1 MSESRFNIDQVNLLI
16 VRPHKS
22 EIARFFG
29 KIKVSAGTG
38 CWVWENAQPGKY
50 GRFFIRGTQH
60 LAHRWAYAWL
70 VEPLPIGHS
79 AKTPVLDHLCRN
91 TACVFPAHLELV
103 SMAENTRR
111 GIGVG
116 RPACLDNK
124 SFYGA
129 YSKSYA
135 NKTPDFLTT
144 DPNEFNDP
152 SAPFRVESSPV
163 LSPVILTIRLRS
175 PIHFFP

>member
-116 RPACLDNK
+116 RPALGKGQRRVNI
-124 SFYGA
+124 GA
-129 YSKSYA
+129 TIPTSSLKELKKLARKRRRSLA
-135 NKTPDFLTT
+135 RLTGT
-144 DPNEFNDP
+144 W
-152 SAPFRVESSPV
+152 VEEQLIKEIEEELPEIKKEQSS
-163 LSPVILTIRLRS
+163 
-175 PIHFFP
+175 